1 MGAIRKSKRDELL
14 PTAVELHRQGKTNT
28 QIAKGLNVS
37 TKSITRWFKETDLEK
52 PEESPAPEVE
62 PMVHSMVY
70 VTTEV
75 FKGYRLQ
82 DMDRLEGFKEWRT
95 ALAIWQMLF
104 GASYLRDKN
113 MTPKERE
120 ETNTQLALTTEKYI
134 QSGLPKAIEV
144 GNTLFDVYFKG
155 VNPNTYY
162 RQKNVPEED
171 CKSFYEASQRD
182 SEYIKGFFR
191 NTFGAV

>member
-37 TKSITRWFKETDLEK
+37 TKSITRWFKETDLER
-52 PEESPAPEVE
+52 PEEPPA
-62 PMVHSMVY
+62 
-70 VTTEV
+70 TE
-75 FKGYRLQ
+75 
-82 DMDRLEGFKEWRT
+82 
-95 ALAIWQMLF
+95 AIWQMLF

-134 QSGLPKAIEV
+134 QSVLPKAIEV

-162 RQKNVPEED
+162 RQKDVPEED